1 MTRWF
6 RDTLF
11 LRLFVLMWA
20 ALVISHIAAFGIVT
34 QSFWNPGSRPDGQMV
49 YPTFPSLP
57 PTPGMPGDPLHD
69 REAQRVGPVG
79 FQQPFL
85 PTTLLLLDYA
95 IRLVVI
101 GAAAAIG
108 ARWLARPV
116 QRLVDAAGSLGPS
129 VRDDSPLPS
138 LDEHVGT
145 VEVRDAAR
153 VFNRMAR
160 ELHAQFRAR
169 SLLMASLSHDLKTPL
184 TRMRMRL
191 ENSSDAAV
199 VQRCI
204 GDIREMN
211 GLLDTALDVFR
222 NASADEP
229 TETVDVGA
237 LLQSIVD
244 DLAEQGSA
252 ATLREPAAPALARAR
267 PVALRRIVA
276 NLVGNAIRYG
286 GGVEIGI
293 DVDGRM
299 LCVLFDDRG
308 PGIAPEHLESVFEPF
323 FRVEPSRN
331 RASGGT
337 GLGLY
342 IARDL
347 ARRQGGELLLSNRPG
362 GGLRAEL
369 QLPAAG

>member
-1 MTRWF
+1 MIRWF

-11 LRLFVLMWA
+11 LRLFALMWV
-20 ALVISHIAAFGIVT
+20 ALVVSHVAAFGIVT
-34 QSFWNPGSRPDGQMV
+34 GTFFGSLSGPAGRFG

-57 PTPGMPGDPLHD
+57 PMPGMPGDSPHGRDPFPGDSRPSL
-69 REAQRVGPVG
+69 PVS
-79 FQQPFL
+79 
-85 PTTLLLLDYA
+85 LLILDYA

-108 ARWLARPV
+108 ARWLSKPV
-116 QRLVDAAGSLGPS
+116 QRLVDAAGSLGRS
-129 VRDDSPLPS
+129 VRDEAPLPA
-138 LDEHVGT
+138 LDEQVGT

-160 ELHAQFRAR
+160 ELHAQFRSR

-191 ENSSDAAV
+191 ENESEAV
-199 VQRCI
+199 FVQRCI

-211 GLLDTALDVFR
+211 ELLDTALDVFR
-222 NASADEP
+222 NAGADEA
-229 TETVDVGA
+229 TETVDVRA
-237 LLQSIVD
+237 LLQAIVD

-252 ATLREPAAPALARAR
+252 AVLRESAGPWLARAR

-293 DVDGRM
+293 ESESGM
-299 LCVLFDDRG
+299 LRIVFEDRG
-308 PGIAPEHLESVFEPF
+308 PGIAPQHLDSVFEPF
-323 FRVEPSRN
+323 FRVESSRN
-331 RASGGT
+331 RASGGS

-347 ARRQGGELLLSNRPG
+347 ARRQGGELLLWNRSG
-362 GGLRAEL
+362 GGLQAEL